1 MNICGYIP
9 ESVNEGDGLRAVI
22 FISGCK
28 HGCAGCFSRHTW
40 SFQAGEPFTEKLQQ
54 QLIDEMKQNP
64 LLDGITIAGGDPF
77 FSAIEVSSFVQEVRQ
92 QLPHFSI
99 WIYSGYTWEELNTSS
114 TEGVQTLLNQCDI
127 LIDGPFV
134 ESQRDV
140 SLRYRGSRNQR
151 IIDIQQSAI
160 QQKLILCQ
168 SSDTGY
174 KSADITAMTT
184 LT

>member
-64 LLDGITIAGGDPF
+64 LLDGLTIAGGDPF
-77 FSAIEVSSFVQEVRQ
+77 FSAIEVSSWVDRVRQ
-92 QLPHFSI
+92 QIPHFSI

-114 TEGVQTLLNQCDI
+114 IEGVQTLLSQCDI

-160 QQKLILCQ
+160 QQKPVLCQ
-168 SSDTGY
+168 SSDIGY
-174 KSADITAMTT
+174 KSAGITSMTT

>member
-28 HGCAGCFSRHTW
+28 HRCAGCFSRHTW
-40 SFQAGEPFTEKLQQ
+40 SFQAGEPFTQKLQQ

-114 TEGVQTLLNQCDI
+114 IEGVQTLLNQCDI

-160 QQKLILCQ
+160 QQKPILCQ

>member
-9 ESVNEGDGLRAVI
+9 ESVNEGDGLRTVI

-40 SFQAGEPFTEKLQQ
+40 SFQAGKPFTEKLQQ

-92 QLPHFSI
+92 QLSHFSI

-114 TEGVQTLLNQCDI
+114 IEGVQTLLNQCDI

-160 QQKLILCQ
+160 QQKPVLCQ
-168 SSDTGY
+168 SSDIGY